1 MLYVC
6 KMSDIIVNS
15 KLIHCP
21 EIDHASTDLVVA
33 AVSTNKGTGG
43 SDLEA

>member
-1 MLYVC
+1 MLYMC
-6 KMSDIIVNS
+6 EMFDIIVHGRLS
-15 KLIHCP
+15 HCP
-21 EIDHASTDLVVA
+21 EIDHASNDFVVF

>member
-15 KLIHCP
+15 RLIHCL
-21 EIDHASTDLVVA
+21 EIDYASTDYVVA

-43 SDLEA
+43 FDLEA

>member
-1 MLYVC
+1 MLYMC
-6 KMSDIIVNS
+6 EMFDIIVHGR
-15 KLIHCP
+15 LIHCP
-21 EIDHASTDLVVA
+21 EIDHSSNDFVVS